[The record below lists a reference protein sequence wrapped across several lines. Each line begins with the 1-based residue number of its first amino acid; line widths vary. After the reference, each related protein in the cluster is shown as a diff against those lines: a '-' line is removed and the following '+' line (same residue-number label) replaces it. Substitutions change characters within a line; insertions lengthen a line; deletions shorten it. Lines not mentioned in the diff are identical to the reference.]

1 MRIALIPDVRYFLF
15 TVQLFLKK
23 LPTVVIRSVV
33 RKDQTC
39 TSSQRDLEKI
49 HCVCC
54 LTGKSNLF
62 LQRTRRINI
71 RGNCGGVFS
80 SAEFDFA
87 GKFILTQH
95 YGFAYT

>member
-49 HCVCC
+49 HCVAALLESGIYFCN
-54 LTGKSNLF
+54 GRANK
-62 LQRTRRINI
+62 
-71 RGNCGGVFS
+71 
-80 SAEFDFA
+80 
-87 GKFILTQH
+87 H
-95 YGFAYT
+95 